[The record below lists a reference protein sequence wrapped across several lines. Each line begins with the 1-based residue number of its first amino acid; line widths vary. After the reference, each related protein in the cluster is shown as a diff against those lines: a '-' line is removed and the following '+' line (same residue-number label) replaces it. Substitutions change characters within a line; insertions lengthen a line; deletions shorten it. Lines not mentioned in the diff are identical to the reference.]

1 MMEGIRAFSS
11 TNRSNQL
18 QSITIMLLQE
28 QHITTFIQAAGVVL
42 RNIVHTANNI
52 EVTAS
57 GKQMKMPT
65 ATVTHGDSDDEVQ
78 EVDQSM
84 GQLLPTAP
92 VTHGDSDDEV
102 LDLNQSLRQQR
113 PSKPVTNGE
122 NPIDVDT
129 FTCKQSPAPYWIQ
142 DLELRQ
148 QDKTQLIEG
157 SWLTDKHIN
166 ASNKLLKQQCPN
178 QNGQQ
183 DTLVLAEKLMWRSNT
198 KDFVQII
205 NLNNLHWVCVSNI
218 GCPDNTI
225 DVYDSLPS
233 NSVGSKSLQEQV
245 AAIIHTEE
253 KSFELRFINV
263 QRQCGSSDCALFAIA
278 NSTALCLGEDP
289 HRIRYNQK
297 DMRKLLTECFE
308 AGAME
313 LFPKHTVAPRVKR
326 QRVCAR
332 VTVALYCSCRQIY
345 THASNMI
352 QCHRCKEWYYD
363 NCVPNIGPQFWN
375 TSKTWICRTCTTQ
388 L

>member
-1 MMEGIRAFSS
+1 MSIALPAISSGIFGVPIPICAKAMMEGIRAFSS

-42 RNIVHTANNI
+42 RNIVHTADNI

-84 GQLLPTAP
+84 GQLLPAAP

-148 QDKTQLIEG
+148 QDKTQLIEE

-178 QNGQQ
+178 QNGLYR
-183 DTLVLAEKLMWRSNT
+183 THLSWL
-198 KDFVQII
+198 
-205 NLNNLHWVCVSNI
+205 
-218 GCPDNTI
+218 
-225 DVYDSLPS
+225 
-233 NSVGSKSLQEQV
+233 KS
-245 AAIIHTEE
+245 
-253 KSFELRFINV
+253 
-263 QRQCGSSDCALFAIA
+263 
-278 NSTALCLGEDP
+278 
-289 HRIRYNQK
+289 
-297 DMRKLLTECFE
+297 
-308 AGAME
+308 
-313 LFPKHTVAPRVKR
+313 
-326 QRVCAR
+326 
-332 VTVALYCSCRQIY
+332 
-345 THASNMI
+345 
-352 QCHRCKEWYYD
+352 
-363 NCVPNIGPQFWN
+363 
-375 TSKTWICRTCTTQ
+375 
-388 L
+388 